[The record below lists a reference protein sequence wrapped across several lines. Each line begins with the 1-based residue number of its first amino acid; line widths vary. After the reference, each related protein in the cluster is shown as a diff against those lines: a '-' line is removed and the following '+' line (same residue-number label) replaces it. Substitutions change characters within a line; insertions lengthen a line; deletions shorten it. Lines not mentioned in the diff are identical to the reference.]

1 MRFLTFCSAFIPVGI
16 FFFHFSAAAQTADT
30 TSVPIRMVDGT
41 PVVQVTLNGKGTYDF
56 ILDTGFNYTAVQR
69 KVLAELSVPLGDDGV
84 SIDTAMSGVI
94 HEHKT
99 TVESMSVGG
108 LTVQQMSVCTLDS
121 TVLSQNHNRIS
132 GILGE
137 SFLKNFDILLDNE
150 KKILVLDRTSRLAD
164 SLAGER
170 LPFSRYG
177 VRDGSRTL
185 DRIVVELNIP
195 RYRQQSL
202 RCLVDSGASYPF
214 LLPERSEASRLQ
226 VLAHPSGLVTLN
238 GEGCIEAGIPLIVG
252 GSDLR
257 TTEFFSCRNMT
268 REAADT
274 DCLLPTHLFKKI
286 FVSHTNSYLIVN
298 PKRDA
303 RKMHELAD
311 VVPFER

>member
-1 MRFLTFCSAFIPVGI
+1 MRSLTFCSAFIPVGI
-16 FFFHFSAAAQTADT
+16 FFFHFSAEAQTADT

-41 PVVQVTLNGKGTYDF
+41 PVVQVTLNGKGPYDF
-56 ILDTGFNYTAVQR
+56 ILDTGSNYTAVQR
-69 KVLAELSVPLGDDGV
+69 KVLAELSVPLDDGV
-84 SIDTAMSGVI
+84 SIDTGMSGVI
-94 HEHKT
+94 HEHT
-99 TVESMSVGG
+99 TTIESMSVGG
-108 LTVQQMSVCTLDS
+108 LTVQQMSVGTMDS
-121 TVLSQNHNRIS
+121 TVLSQNHHRIS

-137 SFLKNFDILLDNE
+137 SFLKHFDILLDNE
-150 KKILVLDRTSRLAD
+150 KKVLVLDRTSRLAN
-164 SLAGER
+164 SLAGDR

-177 VRDGSRTL
+177 VRDGIRTL

-202 RCLVDSGASYPF
+202 RCLVDSGASSPF

-238 GEGCIEAGIPLIVG
+238 GDGCIEAGIPLIVG

-286 FVSHTNSYLIVN
+286 FVSHANSYLIVN
-298 PKRDA
+298 PKKDA
-303 RKMHELAD
+303 RKMQELAD
-311 VVPFER
+311 VVPSER